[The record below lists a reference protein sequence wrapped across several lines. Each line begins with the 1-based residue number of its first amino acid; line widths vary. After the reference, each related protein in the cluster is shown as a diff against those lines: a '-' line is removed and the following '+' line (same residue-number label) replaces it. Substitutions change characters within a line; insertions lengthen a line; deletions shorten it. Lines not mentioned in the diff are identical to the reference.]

1 MSPEQELY
9 DYFYAECLKLRP
21 KSTFDY
27 LPGEKEKVD
36 YPIICVGN
44 VSTLSSATK
53 MRIGGTYTIDIDVW
67 GTRKQRIDVAELT
80 DKIYSLINPA
90 SSRRRTI
97 SFTLISAI
105 RASS

>member
-21 KSTFDY
+21 KSAFDY

-44 VSTLSSATK
+44 VSTVSSATK

-67 GTRKQRIDVAELT
+67 GTRKQRIDVAELA
-80 DKIYSLINPA
+80 DKIYSLIKPGIIKTAN
-90 SSRRRTI
+90 
-97 SFTLISAI
+97 
-105 RASS
+105 